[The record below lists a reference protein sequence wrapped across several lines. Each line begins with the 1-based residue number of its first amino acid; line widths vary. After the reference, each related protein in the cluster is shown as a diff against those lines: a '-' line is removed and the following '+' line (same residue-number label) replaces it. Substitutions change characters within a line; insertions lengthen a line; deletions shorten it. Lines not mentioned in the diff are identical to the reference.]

1 MLFYFK
7 PPSSLNSSTM
17 TIIHRSNLSANYA
30 DSLCTMS
37 ANQTHTSQIS
47 SPLEKSWLS
56 NLKRES
62 SQWTEAI
69 CSPVS
74 DIKIVVNRLYTD
86 PDMSIANIFKAFA
99 PIWIF
104 GCVLMLGASL
114 SEQQR
119 QRMLEQKAASV
130 LGDVPLSDIEWGL
143 ITKPFLWWT
152 FGGLLVIHITFV
164 VMSNAIGLSVGMEA
178 TAEKAGNA
186 RRQPSGSRYSSGWE
200 PEAMDLYS
208 AMFQTA

>member
-1 MLFYFK
+1 
-7 PPSSLNSSTM
+7 M
-17 TIIHRSNLSANYA
+17 TIIHRSNLSADT
-30 DSLCTMS
+30 DSLCTTS
-37 ANQTHTSQIS
+37 AKQTHTSQIP
-47 SPLEKSWLS
+47 SPLRKSWLFD
-56 NLKRES
+56 LKRES

-69 CSPVS
+69 CPPVS

-86 PDMSIANIFKAFA
+86 PDMSMANIFKWFV

-119 QRMLEQKAASV
+119 KRMLEQKTALV
-130 LGDVPLSDIEWGL
+130 LGDMPLPDIEWGL

-152 FGGLLVIHITFV
+152 FGGLLAIFITLAI
-164 VMSNAIGLSVGMEA
+164 MSNVIVRFVGPA
-178 TAEKAGNA
+178 DKAENA
-186 RRQPSGSRYSSGWE
+186 RWQPSGSRYSSRWE

-208 AMFQTA
+208 AIFQTV